1 MIDIIKSIYAYAVA
15 DFRDHPVRFV
25 LEMLAWATSIGCS
38 ITMALTIPHP
48 PFMILY
54 PLFISQC
61 TVFGWSAYTRK
72 SFGMVGNYMLLV
84 SIDSVALIRLFLG

>member
-1 MIDIIKSIYAYAVA
+1 MLETINSIYAYALA
-15 DFRDHPVRFV
+15 DFKDHPLRFV
-25 LEMLAWATSIGCS
+25 LEMLAWVTSIGCS
-38 ITMALTIPHP
+38 ITMALTIPYP

-61 TVFGWSAYTRK
+61 AVFGWSAWTRK
-72 SFGMVGNYMLLV
+72 SFGMLGNYMLLV

>member
-1 MIDIIKSIYAYAVA
+1 MI
-15 DFRDHPVRFV
+15 
-25 LEMLAWATSIGCS
+25 AWMTSVGCA

-61 TVFGWSAYTRK
+61 AVFGWSAYTRK

-84 SIDSVALIRLFLG
+84 SIDTVALIRLFLG

>member
-1 MIDIIKSIYAYAVA
+1 VIEIIKGIYAYAVA
-15 DFRDHPVRFV
+15 DFKNHQTRFM
-25 LEMLAWATSIGCS
+25 LEMLAWMLSIGCS
-38 ITMALTIPHP
+38 ITLAITIPHP

-61 TVFGWSAYTRK
+61 IVFGWSAYTRK

>member
-15 DFRDHPVRFV
+15 DFKDNPVRFI
-25 LEMLAWATSIGCS
+25 LEMLAWLTSIACS
-38 ITMALTIPHP
+38 VTMALTIPHP

-54 PLFISQC
+54 PMFISQC
-61 TVFGWSAYTRK
+61 MVFGWAAWTRK

-84 SIDSVALIRLFLG
+84 SIDTVALIRLFLG

>member
-1 MIDIIKSIYAYAVA
+1 MIDIIKNIYAYAVA
-15 DFRDHPVRFV
+15 DFRDHPIRFT
-25 LEMLAWATSIGCS
+25 LEMIAWATSVGCS

-48 PFMILY
+48 PFLILY

-61 TVFGWSAYTRK
+61 IVFGWSAYTRK

>member
-1 MIDIIKSIYAYAVA
+1 MIDIIKGIYAYAVA
-15 DFRDHPVRFV
+15 DFKDHPLRFI
-25 LEMLAWATSIGCS
+25 LEMLAWAASIGCS

-61 TVFGWSAYTRK
+61 AVFGWSAYTRK

-84 SIDSVALIRLFLG
+84 SIDSIALIRLFLG